1 MESLDRRI
9 PGPALMGVV
18 NVTPDSFSDGGRF
31 DDRDAAITQGL
42 LLAEQGAEFVDVGGE
57 SARPGAEPISEQ
69 EELRRVIDV
78 VRGIRAGT
86 TRQISI
92 DTKKSTVAEA
102 AIAAGATM
110 VNDITALTF
119 DPRMVAVV
127 RDAEV
132 DICVMHMQGDPRTMQ
147 DNPQYDDVVVDV
159 STYLRERVEA
169 LVADGIAPERICV
182 DPGIGFGKTS
192 DHNFALLAA
201 TSTIATATGCPVL
214 VGVSRKRF
222 LGDLVGDPQRDRTF
236 ASVAAGLA
244 AVERGAWVLRVH
256 DVLAHADA
264 LKVLRAVRAGGMVQG

>member
-42 LLAEQGAEFVDVGGE
+42 LLAEQGAAFIDVGGE

-256 DVLAHADA
+256 DVLPHADA

>member
-1 MESLDRRI
+1 MESLDRRV

-31 DDRDAAITQGL
+31 DDREAAIAQGL

-57 SARPGAEPISEQ
+57 SSRPGAEPVSEQ
-69 EELRRVIDV
+69 EELRRVVDV

-127 RDAEV
+127 RDAAV

-147 DNPQYDDVVVDV
+147 DNPRYEDVVVDV

-169 LVADGIAPERICV
+169 LVAEGIAPERVCV

-201 TSTIATATGCPVL
+201 TSTIVAMTGCPVL

-222 LGDLVGDPQRDRTF
+222 LGELVGDPQRDRTF

-244 AVERGAWVLRVH
+244 AVERGAWALRVH
-256 DVLAHADA
+256 DVQAHADA

>member
-42 LLAEQGAEFVDVGGE
+42 LLAEQGAAFIDVGGE

-169 LVADGIAPERICV
+169 LVAEGIAPERICV

-256 DVLAHADA
+256 DVLPHADA

>member
-1 MESLDRRI
+1 
-9 PGPALMGVV
+9 
-18 NVTPDSFSDGGRF
+18 
-31 DDRDAAITQGL
+31 
-42 LLAEQGAEFVDVGGE
+42 
-57 SARPGAEPISEQ
+57 
-69 EELRRVIDV
+69 
-78 VRGIRAGT
+78 
-86 TRQISI
+86 
-92 DTKKSTVAEA
+92 
-102 AIAAGATM
+102 
-110 VNDITALTF
+110 
-119 DPRMVAVV
+119 
-127 RDAEV
+127 
-132 DICVMHMQGDPRTMQ
+132 MHMQGDPRTMQ

-169 LVADGIAPERICV
+169 LVAEGIAPERICV